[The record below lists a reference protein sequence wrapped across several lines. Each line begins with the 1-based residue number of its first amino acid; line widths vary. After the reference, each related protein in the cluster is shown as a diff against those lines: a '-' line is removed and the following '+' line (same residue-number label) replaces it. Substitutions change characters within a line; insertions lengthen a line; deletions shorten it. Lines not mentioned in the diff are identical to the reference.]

1 MKTLITK
8 KGGVMKNACGFTLIE
23 LLVVIAIIAILA
35 SMLLPALARA
45 KNQAQQT
52 QCVNNMKTLMLA
64 AKLYADDNAG
74 IWFPNQP
81 GQDAWTDD
89 PMSWNDSNPWP
100 ATNWAVL
107 TWQHGSPAG
116 QQTGYYSFFVPYIP
130 TPTAYKCPA
139 DPSTA
144 DKGGPRCRTYAASQA
159 VGTCWASLGN
169 SCSAAPGHGGIAG
182 GPVTG
187 QWLSGSLS
195 DCQSYGQVYNKDSMM
210 NQPSPVNLWVFSEE
224 HPDTINDSGLAV
236 QISDWGSGG
245 DFIDCPSNLHTGADS
260 ISFAD
265 GHAIIHKWQGKILG
279 KAPFI
284 QGNTGAGAFP
294 TTTCTAPGDIKDLV
308 WLISHTSHPVKYNPD
323 FPDPV
328 N

>member
-1 MKTLITK
+1 MKK
-8 KGGVMKNACGFTLIE
+8 SYGFTLIE

-35 SMLLPALARA
+35 SMFLPALARA

-52 QCVNNMKTLMLA
+52 QCINNMKQLMMA

-81 GQDAWTDD
+81 GQDCWCDD

-100 ATNWAVL
+100 ATNTAVL
-107 TWQHGSPAG
+107 TWQHGTPAANASG
-116 QQTGYYSFFVPYIP
+116 LYSFFVPYLP
-130 TPTAYKCPA
+130 TPTIYKCPS
-139 DPSTA
+139 DLSTA
-144 DKGGPRCRTYAASQA
+144 DKGGPRCRTYSASQA
-159 VGTCWASLGN
+159 VGTCWANVGGGSCPN
-169 SCSAAPGHGGIAG
+169 SPARGGQAG

-195 DCQSYGQVYNKDSMM
+195 DCQAYGQVYNKDSMM
-210 NQPSPVNLWVFSEE
+210 NRPSPVNLWVFSEE
-224 HPDTINDSGLAV
+224 HPDTIIDSGLAV
-236 QISDWGSGG
+236 QIANWKSGG
-245 DFIDCPSNLHTGADS
+245 DFIDCPANLHTGADS

-279 KAPFI
+279 RAPFI
-284 QGNTGAGAFP
+284 ENDSGVGAFP
-294 TTTCTAPGDIKDLV
+294 TTTATQPGDVTDLV
-308 WLISHTSHPVKYNPD
+308 WLISHTSHPVSASVVD